1 MKYFIV
7 GLHGS
12 GKQEVI
18 DILEHQGVACGKLFS
33 NIEKPSDEIYGS
45 YNYELFN
52 TADINEVFENNAY
65 VFMRELKHEGEK
77 YYEGLSLY
85 SVDTNDVFVLSPDQ
99 LVSISPNMMPKDVC
113 FIWLDNTKSN
123 RFNRYRDEK
132 CGYDFNAREKQEY
145 QDINAFIKTIYSV
158 ADKDNQVLYF
168 MNEDPVRIA
177 AIVFALVQHPDLLP
191 AFGQAFSS

>member
-33 NIEKPSDEIYGS
+33 NIENPSDSIYGS
-45 YNYELFN
+45 YNYELFT

-65 VFMRELKHEGEK
+65 VFLRELKHDTEK
-77 YYEGLSLY
+77 YYEGLSAY
-85 SVDTNDVFVLSPDQ
+85 TVDNNSVFVLSPDQ
-99 LVSISPNMMPKDVC
+99 LVAISPNMMPKDVC
-113 FIWLDNTKSN
+113 FVWLDNTKTN

-132 CGYDFNAREKQEY
+132 RSYNFNAQESLEK
-145 QDINAFIKTIYSV
+145 QDINTFIKNIYSY
-158 ADKDNQVLYF
+158 DSDHILYF

-177 AIVFALVQHPDLLP
+177 AIVYALVQHEDLIP
-191 AFGQAFSS
+191 AFSQAFRS